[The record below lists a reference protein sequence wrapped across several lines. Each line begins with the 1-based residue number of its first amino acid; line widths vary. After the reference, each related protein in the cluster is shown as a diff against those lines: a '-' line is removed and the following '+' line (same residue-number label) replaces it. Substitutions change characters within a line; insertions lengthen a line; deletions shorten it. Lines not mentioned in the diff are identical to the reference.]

1 MRAESSTESEADK
14 KGMVVKVLSPNRN
27 KGKKRKFKQSK
38 IQIHGEKNKLVIK
51 LPEQDSESSSGPKK
65 MQPKA
70 TSSQICIDLDSGTDK
85 SSRSARSSKSGRTM
99 RNSSKRKAEDEVP
112 QAKKPKKAK
121 KEVKK
126 KKSAHDRGKQNGSQP
141 AKPKEETLNDFLKK
155 KDLKKWIYVID
166 MVSPEDIEAIDIL
179 ITQRQNEAEASLDKE
194 IKEEPEGEKPV
205 LKDGKQTDG
214 SCDRTT
220 GSGTD
225 VTDATDATDT
235 KKGKQHKKRI
245 RRKLNKEFIV
255 YVGEERTKMRLVE
268 CSDSNSLRETSES
281 DFQILGSASNSNSEE
296 SASNSNSEESDKSGS
311 NSNSDGSDKS
321 TKNSN
326 SEETTKESEVS
337 VEEIEVPPKS
347 FPIYDVDSSS
357 NSEKT
362 EDIYK
367 SHMEGSKISLATVS
381 TEPYTQADES
391 VEVLAKTMVT
401 EQSTTFPYSQSDES
415 IQFVSEEERQ
425 NEKECEGKK

>member
-1 MRAESSTESEADK
+1 
-14 KGMVVKVLSPNRN
+14 
-27 KGKKRKFKQSK
+27 
-38 IQIHGEKNKLVIK
+38 
-51 LPEQDSESSSGPKK
+51 

-70 TSSQICIDLDSGTDK
+70 TSSPICIDLDSASDK
-85 SSRSARSSKSGRTM
+85 SSRSARSSKSGRTT

-126 KKSAHDRGKQNGSQP
+126 KKSAHDKVKQNGSQP
-141 AKPKEETLNDFLKK
+141 AKPKEKTLNKFLKK

-179 ITQRQNEAEASLDKE
+179 ITQRRSEAEASLDKE

-225 VTDATDATDT
+225 GTDATDATDT

-245 RRKLNKEFIV
+245 HRKLNKEFIV
-255 YVGEERTKMRLVE
+255 YVGEERTKMHLVE
-268 CSDSNSLRETSES
+268 CSDSNSLCETSES
-281 DFQILGSASNSNSEE
+281 DFQMLGSASNSNSEE
-296 SASNSNSEESDKSGS
+296 SASNSNSEDSNKSGKNSNLEESDKSTS

-321 TKNSN
+321 AKNSN

-337 VEEIEVPPKS
+337 VKEIEVPPKS

-367 SHMEGSKISLATVS
+367 SHMDGSKISLATVS
-381 TEPYTQADES
+381 TEPYT
-391 VEVLAKTMVT
+391 
-401 EQSTTFPYSQSDES
+401 
-415 IQFVSEEERQ
+415 
-425 NEKECEGKK
+425 